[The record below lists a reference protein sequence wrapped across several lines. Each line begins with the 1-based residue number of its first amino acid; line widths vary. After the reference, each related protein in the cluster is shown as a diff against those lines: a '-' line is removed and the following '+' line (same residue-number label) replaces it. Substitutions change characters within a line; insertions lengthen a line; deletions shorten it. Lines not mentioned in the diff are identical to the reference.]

1 MNVQPRAIKLPEEG
15 KIWEWR
21 AFGRIDA
28 DLAARVNALPV
39 RNGLIGH
46 PDQDIYLISPVSDQ
60 NVKLRKLGNDWALK
74 FKVLLQAGA
83 DSIELY
89 QESMDTVYSFPVNY
103 DTIIAA
109 ARLLNTQLPLRTSP
123 PVRLGPDEL
132 VNVFEDSTPKISHID
147 VPKVRSQFVVDGGWV
162 EMADVN
168 FPHNTVQTIS
178 IHSFEKRAVEQ
189 CLDLLGPGGD
199 LRVMNYIEACRKWG

>member
-1 MNVQPRAIKLPEEG
+1 MSGQSRAIKPPEEG

-21 AFGRIDA
+21 AFGRLDT
-28 DLAARVNALPV
+28 DLASRINGLPI
-39 RNGLIGH
+39 RNGLIAH
-46 PDQDIYLISPVSDQ
+46 PDEDIYLLSPVSDQ
-60 NVKLRKLGNDWALK
+60 NVKLRKLGDHWVLK

-89 QESMDTVYSFPVNY
+89 QESMDTVYAFPVTS
-103 DTIIAA
+103 DILTAA
-109 ARLLNTQLPLRTSP
+109 ARLLNTQLPLHKP
-123 PVRLGPDEL
+123 PAKRLEPDEL

-168 FPHNTVQTIS
+168 FPHDTVQTIS
-178 IHSFEKRAVEQ
+178 IHSFQKRAVEQ
-189 CLDLLGPGGD
+189 CLDLLQPGGD
-199 LRVMNYIEACRKWG
+199 LCVMNYIEACRKWG